1 MFEKKKNRPLLKD
14 YIATIEES
22 LQDFQKRRVRYVL
35 EHKFKDVVVS
45 LSELKG
51 AASVK
56 VAVRKGEGDIKE
68 YIKRLVKEHN
78 QSILMKR

>member
-1 MFEKKKNRPLLKD
+1 MFEKKNHPLLKE

-45 LSELKG
+45 LSELKD

-56 VAVRKGEGDIKE
+56 VAVRKGEGDIK
-68 YIKRLVKEHN
+68 RLVKEHN

>member
-1 MFEKKKNRPLLKD
+1 MLKD

-45 LSELKG
+45 LSELKD

-68 YIKRLVKEHN
+68 YIIRLVKEHN
-78 QSILMKR
+78 QAILMKR